1 MIDAGLVLHGRFQVI
16 RHLGAGG
23 MGEVYLGLDLKLG
36 GNVAI
41 KRMLVEQNQMD
52 KDLFDRRFKEEISIL
67 RRLSSSGIP
76 AFVDA
81 FSEDGHSFLVM
92 EFIQGYSLD
101 KLLRISRLEKEGLSA
116 EQVATVALH
125 VSRVLEYLHS
135 QTPPLVHRDIK
146 PSNLIIRESDQRIF
160 LVDFGLARE
169 IHSKSSAK
177 TQVGTWSYA
186 PIEQIRG
193 WVEPRS
199 DFYSLGV
206 TMLELLT
213 GVVPAALRIPP
224 ARKIMPELS
233 EGFAQ
238 VIDRCTQAEVTQRYP
253 EACLLSQDLERVIQT
268 LTTPTKSQAS
278 PLSREDTI
286 SGLVQRWG
294 QGRGQP
300 TPTPTR
306 EPVVPGASPEV
317 KKAVARARRRL
328 IYGSPVVRRLR
339 GLGMLLLLL
348 LCLGLGWSSYQ
359 RRLQRALTAEY
370 LTGGGPGPGWSC
382 REGQGLSASDGL
394 GLGIGKEAGF
404 LFERVENLPV
414 REVSFQFRAV
424 RGKPDL
430 LVFAGPFGVHLVPT
444 GNRFQAEVV
453 QIPPFRGLAMPAY
466 HPLGLRVSAPSAFAL
481 TLTLKKN
488 QLILSRDG
496 REAGRQPVVPA
507 VEWRSQVCGIL
518 ATTAENADG
527 HSLINSLV
535 VR

>member
-1 MIDAGLVLHGRFQVI
+1 MIDAGLVLHDRFQVI

-23 MGEVYLGLDLKLG
+23 MGEVYLGLDLEQG

-41 KRMLVEQNQMD
+41 KRMLIEQNQMD

-67 RRLSSSGIP
+67 RRLNSPGIP
-76 AFVDA
+76 SFVDA

-101 KLLRISRLEKEGLSA
+101 KMLRVSRLEKEGLSA

-135 QTPPLVHRDIK
+135 QSPPLVHRDIK

-233 EGFAQ
+233 EDFAQ

-253 EACLLSQDLERVIQT
+253 EACLLRQDLEAVLKRMAA
-268 LTTPTKSQAS
+268 PTESQAS
-278 PLSREDTI
+278 PISREDTI
-286 SGLVQRWG
+286 SKLVQRWG
-294 QGRGQP
+294 QGRAQP
-300 TPTPTR
+300 TPTVR
-306 EPVVPGASPEV
+306 HEPLVPGASPEV

-328 IYGSPVVRRLR
+328 IHDSPAMRRLR
-339 GLGMLLLLL
+339 SSGLLVLVLLGA
-348 LCLGLGWSSYQ
+348 GLGWSGYQ
-359 RRLQRALTAEY
+359 GRLQRTLAMDC

-382 REGQGLSASDGL
+382 HEAQGLSGSNGL
-394 GLGIGKEAGF
+394 GLGFGKEAGA
-404 LFERVENLPV
+404 LFGRVENLPV
-414 REVSFQFRAV
+414 RELSFEFRAV

-430 LVFAGPFGVHLVPT
+430 LVFSGPFGVHLVPT
-444 GNRFQAEVV
+444 GSRFQAEVV
-453 QIPPFRGLAMPAY
+453 QISSLRGLAMPVY
-466 HPLGLRVSAPSAFAL
+466 RPLGLKVGTPSSFGL
-481 TLTLKKN
+481 TLTSKKN
-488 QLILSRDG
+488 TLILSRDG
-496 REAGRQPVVPA
+496 REVGRQVLAPPL
-507 VEWRSQVCGIL
+507 EWRSAACGIL
-518 ATTAENADG
+518 ATTADNADVY
-527 HSLINSLV
+527 SLV
-535 VR
+535 STLLVR